1 MIWHR
6 HSLYVATMGRGL
18 WRKHMLYYPPA
29 LRPED
34 EPYYLVE
41 PGTKQPDPII
51 NKKSS
56 DVNKV
61 KDF

>member
-1 MIWHR
+1 
-6 HSLYVATMGRGL
+6 
-18 WRKHMLYYPPA
+18 MLYYPPA